1 MLPWR
6 NEYVWER
13 KMRGMK
19 IIDREMVI
27 KESIFDKSNY
37 SLECQASFNSDGNI
51 TLRNYSI
58 QNKNSDEILI
68 LSAEE
73 THAIIKLFYAID
85 AIKNNVFPFWEVLK
99 NEM

>member
-1 MLPWR
+1 
-6 NEYVWER
+6 
-13 KMRGMK
+13 MK

-27 KESIFDKSNY
+27 KESVSDKSNY
-37 SLECQASFNSDGNI
+37 SLKCQASFNSDGNI

-73 THAIIKLFYAID
+73 TQAIIKLFYAID
-85 AIKNNVFPFWEVLK
+85 AIKNNVLPF
-99 NEM
+99 

>member
-1 MLPWR
+1 
-6 NEYVWER
+6 
-13 KMRGMK
+13 MK

-27 KESIFDKSNY
+27 KESVSDKSNY

-73 THAIIKLFYAID
+73 TQAIIKLFYAID
-85 AIKNNVFPFWEVLK
+85 AIKNNVLPF
-99 NEM
+99 